1 MPTHVTRWPITDQS
15 MTLRELVN
23 EGSGDLSAILA
34 EHDAVAAGPTAWR
47 IEPGETPTLVA
58 TTPVHILP
66 TRKPRKPSPIAKA
79 RARSSEIRE
88 RLVLALDEHAELSQ
102 WELAQLLGVHE
113 RTVQRHLAAMRQEHA
128 A

>member
-1 MPTHVTRWPITDQS
+1 MPTHETRWPITDQS
-15 MTLRELVN
+15 MTLRELVA

-34 EHDAVAAGPTAWR
+34 ESDAVAAGPTTWR

-66 TRKPRKPSPIAKA
+66 ARKPRKSSPVDAAKL
-79 RARSSEIRE
+79 RSAEIRE
-88 RLVLALDEHAELSQ
+88 RLTLALDEHAELSQ
-102 WELAQLLGVHE
+102 WELAQLIGVHE
-113 RTVQRHLAAMRQEHA
+113 RTVQRHLAAMRTEHA